1 MRLCACILISGVWV
15 THGEGCLG
23 VSIFVSDS
31 YKLCYELGI
40 RRLRACWAWQAV
52 GTWSLWSV

>member
-1 MRLCACILISGVWV
+1 MCVYPHFGMWV
-15 THGEGCLG
+15 THGEGYLG

-40 RRLRACWAWQAV
+40 RRLCACWAWQAV